1 MSATTLWV
9 AVIAAGV
16 LSCLI
21 RVLPALLLAG
31 REPSD
36 LAVRAGGLVA
46 PVAFAVLATTA
57 LVHLAGSASGVAG
70 LAWPGAAVATGV
82 VVAIWRGGLALPILT
97 GMAVMW
103 LSALLA

>member
-1 MSATTLWV
+1 MTVLTTQVSSLARPRLPRW
-9 AVIAAGV
+9 A
-16 LSCLI
+16 
-21 RVLPALLLAG
+21 PALVGAG
-31 REPSD
+31 S
-36 LAVRAGGLVA
+36 
-46 PVAFAVLATTA
+46 VAFAVLATTA